1 MDNPL
6 LLIMRLE
13 GPLQSWGTRG
23 RWDYRDSGED
33 PTKSGIIGLLGCA
46 LGYQIMDKR
55 LEELDSLLTMGVR
68 VENPGL
74 KLVDFHTVMGDLPTA
89 EGKRRDTTI
98 VSSRVYL
105 QDAAFLVVISGP
117 EQLLRQC
124 NDALLRPSWPFYLGR
139 KSCIPT
145 RPILDGLSK
154 DYSSIEQA
162 LSRYPWSWTG
172 HNTLSDNPPTQL
184 RCIMDCAEG
193 NAMRNDRLQVNPAR
207 MYGFRR
213 VRSFFVE
220 FPGKGEDGVQCT
232 SLA

>member
-6 LLIMRLE
+6 LLILRLE

-46 LGYQIMDKR
+46 LGYQVMDKR
-55 LEELDSLLTMGVR
+55 LEELDSSLTMGVR
-68 VENPGL
+68 VEHLGL
-74 KLVDFHTVMGDLPTA
+74 KLVDFHTVMGDLATA

-105 QDAAFLVVISGP
+105 QDAAFLVVLSGP
-117 EQLLRQC
+117 EPLLRQC
-124 NDALLRPSWPFYLGR
+124 NDALLRPRWPFYLGR

-145 RPILDGLSK
+145 RPILDCLSNE
-154 DYSSIEQA
+154 YPSIEQTLA
-162 LSRYPWSWTG
+162 QYPWHWAAF
-172 HNTLSDNPPTQL
+172 NIQSDNLPAQL
-184 RCIMDCAEG
+184 RCIMDCTEG

-213 VRSFFVE
+213 VRNFFVE
-220 FPGKGEDGVQCT
+220 FPGIREDEAQCT
-232 SLA
+232 SPA